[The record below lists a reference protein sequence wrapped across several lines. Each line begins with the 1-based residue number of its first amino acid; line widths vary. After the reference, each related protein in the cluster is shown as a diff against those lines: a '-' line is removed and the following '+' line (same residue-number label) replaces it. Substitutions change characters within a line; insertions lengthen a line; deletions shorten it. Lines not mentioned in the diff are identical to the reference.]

1 MNAGPRQRMLDH
13 RNDYSL
19 VALGGHCC
27 WLIVTLAL
35 VGGGEACR
43 LCISVRARSKRGML
57 VVEFCMSQGCL
68 TRTFFNT
75 GVMRSRL

>member
-1 MNAGPRQRMLDH
+1 MLDH

-35 VGGGEACR
+35 VGGHVDDDEP
-43 LCISVRARSKRGML
+43 V
-57 VVEFCMSQGCL
+57 Q
-68 TRTFFNT
+68 
-75 GVMRSRL
+75 